1 MSDVLELAGQL
12 RGLDDDALIAIC
24 RQSLTQASNAKDFFD
39 LAEQLLQTKSVD
51 AWLATQNSSR
61 LEALIAVEPT
71 VGSKDPIFEV
81 IRKRISVAND
91 PIAQRIRQALSAP
104 KSATALKVAAKSSE
118 VSEAE
123 ALRAADDAGI
133 RGFLSVQGLTEFVI
147 DLEHR
152 YLREVAKFGLALP
165 DVKRFGLHLGLG
177 LDEVRNLWEIARLN
191 DLTTT
196 KDSRWML
203 GDLAVSWL
211 GGSHAHRWMSAV
223 ARWREMM
230 AAAAAEEIALALKSQ
245 PQRTFFDAL
254 TDIFPLADASAGS
267 KVERLCKYAELIGL
281 TSNGVAQPWMLP
293 ALQGDLE
300 DAAGQIGKHMPQLQA
315 RVILQ
320 TDLSIVAP
328 GPLEVEAEDR
338 LREFAQAESIG
349 LASHFRLTPLSV
361 SYALERGH
369 SIEQIR
375 KSLVELSGMALP
387 QPVDYLLNDVFR
399 RFGRIKVVSDESGG
413 GAYIKVADSTLAI
426 ELANDL
432 RHRIIAL
439 RQIDPTTLYSKYTAD
454 VVYFTLRDYGHLA
467 VRANQDDT
475 VISPERIN
483 SQTEKAAVVD
493 PVKALIAKL
502 RTADNNSGD
511 GENEMMLRQLQ
522 LAIKNKSAIAVS
534 YLGKDGTE
542 HRFILEPVAISNGRL
557 RSRDKKAD
565 IERTLPLAN
574 IVKLE
579 LA

>member
-493 PVKALIAKL
+493 PVKALIAQL

>member
-1 MSDVLELAGQL
+1 MSEVLELASQL
-12 RGLDDDALIAIC
+12 RELDDDALIALC
-24 RQSLTQASNAKDFFD
+24 RQSLTQASSAKDFFD
-39 LAEQLLQTKSVD
+39 LAEQLLQPKSID
-51 AWLATQNSSR
+51 AWLATQNSES
-61 LEALIAVEPT
+61 LASLIDGG
-71 VGSKDPIFEV
+71 GSDAKDPIFTI
-81 IRKRISVAND
+81 IRKRTASAQD
-91 PIAQRIRQALSAP
+91 PIAQKIRQALASP
-104 KSATALKVAAKSSE
+104 KSSNPLRAALEPQTAAG
-118 VSEAE
+118 AE
-123 ALRAADDAGI
+123 AQRAADDAGI

-165 DVKRFGLHLGLG
+165 DVKRFGLHLGLT

-191 DLTTT
+191 DLAST
-196 KDSRWML
+196 KDSRWLL
-203 GDLAVSWL
+203 GDLAITWL
-211 GGSHAHRWMSAV
+211 GGSHQQRWMSAV
-223 ARWREMM
+223 ARWRELM
-230 AAAAAEEIALALKSQ
+230 AVATTQEIAEALKAQ
-245 PQRTFFDAL
+245 PNRTFFDTLAE
-254 TDIFPLADASAGS
+254 IFPLADASAGS
-267 KVERLCKYAELIGL
+267 KVEKLCKYAELIGL
-281 TSNGVAQPWMLP
+281 TSNGIAQPWMFSALKGDLKAAAAAIAKHMP
-293 ALQGDLE
+293 ALQS
-300 DAAGQIGKHMPQLQA
+300 

-328 GPLEVEAEDR
+328 GPLEVAAEDR

-369 SIEQIR
+369 SIDQIR
-375 KSLVELSGMALP
+375 DSLIELSGNALP
-387 QPVDYLLNDVFR
+387 QPVEYLLNDVVR
-399 RFGRIKVVSDESGG
+399 RFGRIKVVTDESGG
-413 GAYIKVADSTLAI
+413 GAYIKVADATLAI

-467 VRANQDDT
+467 VRSNQDDS

-483 SQTEKAAVVD
+483 SQTEKVAAVD
-493 PVKALIAKL
+493 PVQALVAKL
-502 RTADNNSGD
+502 RLADADSGD

>member
-1 MSDVLELAGQL
+1 MSDVLELASHL
-12 RGLDDDALIAIC
+12 RELDDDALIAIC

-39 LAEQLLQTKSVD
+39 LAEQLMQSKSID
-51 AWLATQNSSR
+51 SWLATQNSSR
-61 LEALIAVEPT
+61 LESIIDASVPD
-71 VGSKDPIFEV
+71 VSKDPIFAI
-81 IRKRISVAND
+81 IRKRTTTAGD
-91 PIAQRIRQALSAP
+91 PLALKIRQALATP
-104 KSATALKVAAKSSE
+104 KSANSLKVATKSGSTT
-118 VSEAE
+118 EAE
-123 ALRAADDAGI
+123 AQRAADDAGI

-203 GDLAVSWL
+203 GDMAVTWL
-211 GGSHAHRWMSAV
+211 GGSHQQRWMSAV
-223 ARWREMM
+223 SRWRELM
-230 AAAAAEEIALALKSQ
+230 AVSAAEEIAQALKSQ

-267 KVERLCKYAELIGL
+267 KVDKLCKYAELIGL
-281 TSNGVAQPWMLP
+281 TSNGIAQPWMLP
-293 ALQGDLE
+293 ALQGDLKK
-300 DAAGQIGKHMPQLQA
+300 ASAQIGKHMPQLQA

-328 GPLEVEAEDR
+328 GPLEVAAEDR

-375 KSLVELSGMALP
+375 DSLVELSGMALP
-387 QPVDYLLNDVFR
+387 QPVEYLLNDVFR
-399 RFGRIKVVSDESGG
+399 RFGRIKVVTDESGG

-439 RQIDPTTLYSKYTAD
+439 RQIDPNTLYSKYTAD

-483 SQTEKAAVVD
+483 SQTEKVVAVD
-493 PVKALIAKL
+493 PVKALVSKL
-502 RTADNNSGD
+502 RSADNNSSD

>member
-12 RGLDDDALIAIC
+12 RELDDDALIAIC

-39 LAEQLLQTKSVD
+39 LAEQLLQTKSVE

-71 VGSKDPIFEV
+71 VGSQDPIFEV
-81 IRKRISVAND
+81 IRKRISVPSD
-91 PIAQRIRQALSAP
+91 PIAQRIRQALSAL
-104 KSATALKVAAKSSE
+104 KSATALKVAAKSNE
-118 VSEAE
+118 VSEAQ
-123 ALRAADDAGI
+123 AQRAADDAGI

-211 GGSHAHRWMSAV
+211 GGSHAQRWMSAV

-230 AAAAAEEIALALKSQ
+230 AAAAAEEIALAIKSQ

-281 TSNGVAQPWMLP
+281 TSNGVAQPWMLA
-293 ALQGDLE
+293 ALRGDLE

-399 RFGRIKVVSDESGG
+399 RFGRIKVVRDESGG

-439 RQIDPTTLYSKYTAD
+439 RQIDPTTLYSKFTAD

-493 PVKALIAKL
+493 PVKALVAKL

>member
-1 MSDVLELAGQL
+1 MLA
-12 RGLDDDALIAIC
+12 
-24 RQSLTQASNAKDFFD
+24 
-39 LAEQLLQTKSVD
+39 
-51 AWLATQNSSR
+51 
-61 LEALIAVEPT
+61 
-71 VGSKDPIFEV
+71 
-81 IRKRISVAND
+81 
-91 PIAQRIRQALSAP
+91 
-104 KSATALKVAAKSSE
+104 
-118 VSEAE
+118 
-123 ALRAADDAGI
+123 ALR
-133 RGFLSVQGLTEFVI
+133 
-147 DLEHR
+147 
-152 YLREVAKFGLALP
+152 
-165 DVKRFGLHLGLG
+165 
-177 LDEVRNLWEIARLN
+177 
-191 DLTTT
+191 
-196 KDSRWML
+196 
-203 GDLAVSWL
+203 
-211 GGSHAHRWMSAV
+211 
-223 ARWREMM
+223 
-230 AAAAAEEIALALKSQ
+230 
-245 PQRTFFDAL
+245 
-254 TDIFPLADASAGS
+254 
-267 KVERLCKYAELIGL
+267 
-281 TSNGVAQPWMLP
+281 
-293 ALQGDLE
+293 GDLE
-300 DAAGQIGKHMPQLQA
+300 GAAGQIGKHMPQLQA

>member
-1 MSDVLELAGQL
+1 MSDVLELASQL
-12 RGLDDDALIAIC
+12 RELDDDALIALC
-24 RQSLTQASNAKDFFD
+24 RQSLTQASSAKDFFD
-39 LAEQLLQTKSVD
+39 LAEQLLQPKSID
-51 AWLATQNSSR
+51 AWLATQNSES
-61 LEALIAVEPT
+61 LASLIDGG
-71 VGSKDPIFEV
+71 GSDAKDPIFTI
-81 IRKRISVAND
+81 IRKRTASAQD
-91 PIAQRIRQALSAP
+91 PIAQKIRQALALP
-104 KSATALKVAAKSSE
+104 KSSNPLRAALEPPTAAGD
-118 VSEAE
+118 EAQ
-123 ALRAADDAGI
+123 RAADDAGI

-165 DVKRFGLHLGLG
+165 DVKRFGLHLGLT

-191 DLTTT
+191 DLAST
-196 KDSRWML
+196 KDSRWLL
-203 GDLAVSWL
+203 GDLAITWL
-211 GGSHAHRWMSAV
+211 GGSHQQRWMSAV
-223 ARWREMM
+223 ARWRELM
-230 AAAAAEEIALALKSQ
+230 AVATTQEIAEALKAQ
-245 PQRTFFDAL
+245 PNRTFFDTLAE
-254 TDIFPLADASAGS
+254 IFPLADASAGS
-267 KVERLCKYAELIGL
+267 KVEKLCKYAELIGL
-281 TSNGVAQPWMLP
+281 TSNGIAQPWMFSALKGDLKAAAVAIAKHMP
-293 ALQGDLE
+293 ALQS
-300 DAAGQIGKHMPQLQA
+300 

-328 GPLEVEAEDR
+328 GPLEVAAEDR

-369 SIEQIR
+369 SIDQIR
-375 KSLVELSGMALP
+375 DSLIELSGNALP
-387 QPVDYLLNDVFR
+387 QPVEYLLNDVVR
-399 RFGRIKVVSDESGG
+399 RFGRIKVVTDESGG
-413 GAYIKVADSTLAI
+413 GAYIKVADATLAI

-467 VRANQDDT
+467 VRANQDDS

-483 SQTEKAAVVD
+483 SQSEKVAAVD
-493 PVKALIAKL
+493 PVQALVAKL
-502 RTADNNSGD
+502 RLADADSGD